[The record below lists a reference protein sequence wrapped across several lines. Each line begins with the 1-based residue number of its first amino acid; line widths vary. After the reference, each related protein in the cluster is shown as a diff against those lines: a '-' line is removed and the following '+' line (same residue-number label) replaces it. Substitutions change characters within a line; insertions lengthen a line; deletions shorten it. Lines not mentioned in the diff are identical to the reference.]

1 MLRQTKNSFICSFH
15 ELFRIAE
22 ALHDFTSQINEEKT
36 SGSYGRTL
44 SKSQG
49 SIGQVK
55 ESVDDAKSLNEKSH
69 FDSMITQN
77 HKLLFHYPKRLS
89 SSNVVGGVETE
100 GFTDSG
106 IGLGRVRVP
115 EPIVHVSSSV
125 VIAGMSY
132 SGVVAVMIQ
141 GERANRQEKDETER
155 VVDDLEERLVSSGS
169 APQVRDEQREGHQK
183 HATHCDQSDIVAIVE
198 RSCGD
203 VTAKVQRVG
212 ANQDE
217 ADQGDN
223 LYILVTQS

>member
-1 MLRQTKNSFICSFH
+1 M
-15 ELFRIAE
+15 
-22 ALHDFTSQINEEKT
+22 
-36 SGSYGRTL
+36 
-44 SKSQG
+44 
-49 SIGQVK
+49 V
-55 ESVDDAKSLNEKSH
+55 
-69 FDSMITQN
+69 TQN
-77 HKLLFHYPKRLS
+77 HKLFFHYPKRLS
-89 SSNVVGGVETE
+89 SSNVVGSVETE

-125 VIAGMSY
+125 VIAGVSY

-223 LYILVTQS
+223 LYISVTQS